1 MNDKDQTG
9 LPDCL
14 NGENIF
20 GEPRIPS
27 FGFEGVTTD
36 ILIDRLQEFIDLK
49 ADIAGLERKVK
60 RKKDKALALEEECYT
75 KMCDVGVQSINI
87 KSKTAY
93 CRTDVFCSMAADH
106 KEEAGV
112 WLREE
117 GYADLFYETINSR
130 TLSAAMKDFMKDG
143 GELPTELITMKVKNR
158 IGIRGK

>member
-1 MNDKDQTG
+1 MDN
-9 LPDCL
+9 
-14 NGENIF
+14 
-20 GEPRIPS
+20 IPS
-27 FGFEGVTTD
+27 FEGVTTD

-49 ADIAGLERKVK
+49 TAIAEMDRNTKLM
-60 RKKDKALALEEECYT
+60 KDKAMALEEECYT

-87 KSKTAY
+87 KGKTAY

-106 KEEAGV
+106 KEEAGA
-112 WLREE
+112 WLKEE

-130 TLSAAMKDFMKDG
+130 TLSAAMKEFMKDG